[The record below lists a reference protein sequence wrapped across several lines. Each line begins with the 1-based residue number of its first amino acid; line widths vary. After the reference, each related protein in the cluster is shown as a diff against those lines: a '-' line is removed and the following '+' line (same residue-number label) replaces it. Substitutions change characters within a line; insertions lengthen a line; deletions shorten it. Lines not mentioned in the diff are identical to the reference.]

1 MEKLTEQIILDIIKY
16 EMELGNEQ
24 AWLRNQQ
31 RQIPTDKTLF
41 VVAGMVDSWVIANN
55 NYAKPV
61 TITPPDPEPPYEGLN
76 EIQET
81 QMRENIQIDI
91 FSSDNSALQRRWEV
105 LTALKSVYSEQQ
117 QEANSFRIFS
127 QSSSF
132 ANTSS
137 PEGGSM
143 LNRFSIVI
151 PCFVW
156 YRKTKLLNRPGY
168 DYYNNFDTRV
178 DDEKTIGTEHGII
191 EFNIQE
197 EQ

>member
-1 MEKLTEQIILDIIKY
+1 MDRLTEQIILDIIKY
-16 EMELGNEQ
+16 EMDIPDGY
-24 AWLRNQQ
+24 AWIRNQQ
-31 RQIPTDKTLF
+31 RQIPADKGLF
-41 VVAGMVDSWVIANN
+41 VVVGMVDSWVIANN

-61 TITPPDPEPPYEGLN
+61 AITPPDPDPPYEGLQ
-76 EIQET
+76 EVQET
-81 QMRENIQIDI
+81 QVRENIQIDI
-91 FSSDNSALQRRWEV
+91 FSSDNSALQRRWEI

-117 QEANSFRIFS
+117 QEQYSFRIFR

-137 PEGGSM
+137 AEGGSM

-156 YRKTKLLNRPGY
+156 YRKVKLLDRPGY

-178 DDEKTIGTEHGII
+178 DDEQTIGTERGII
-191 EFNIQE
+191 EFNIHE
-197 EQ
+197 EN